1 MTILNLTPPAT
12 GNLHL
17 CVQLVLVRDLSCD
30 GGKPS

>member
-12 GNLHL
+12 DNLHL
-17 CVQLVLVRDLSCD
+17 SVQLVLVGDLSRD